1 MTTTN
6 TMTNFIGLSEVL
18 TGFNS
23 SVLAPVLDP
32 VDIKTTYLNEWQQQV
47 SSETANE
54 NLVAQILSS
63 YAELKS
69 QNKSNQAIG
78 ETLLANA
85 DYELPCRQLIYLWY
99 MGAWPTVIQS
109 DDATHGRTSF
119 DTLSSDS
126 YTSGLVWQVMQAHPM
141 GDSNYRYGYW
151 GNTPAPLSDYTGNDG
166 A

>member
-23 SVLAPVLDP
+23 SVLAPTLDP
-32 VDIKTTYLNEWQQQV
+32 VDIKTAYFDEWQQQL
-47 SSETANE
+47 SSETNNA
-54 NLVAQILSS
+54 NLVDQILSS
-63 YAELKS
+63 YADLK
-69 QNKSNQAIG
+69 QKNISNQAIG
-78 ETLLANA
+78 EALLANVE
-85 DYELPCRQLIYLWY
+85 YEFPCRQLIYLWY
-99 MGAWPTVIQS
+99 MGAWPAVMQS
-109 DDATHGRTSF
+109 DDATRGRTSF

-151 GNTPAPLSDYTGNDG
+151 GNTPAPLSDYTGNKG